1 MIVQLAEAMYDKLY
15 AESEEEIV
23 YNLVGLLHIKD
34 KFNEDG
40 VCVGGSGDY
49 EQYSWLSDMVYGI
62 DFIDVFPNEWT
73 KEQLLLL
80 IVNAKKH
87 GENWGAYVAEWIDRR
102 QLEDFGIY
110 DKMLTVWSDICHLRE
125 KKEG

>member
-1 MIVQLAEAMYDKLY
+1 MIVPLAEAMYDKLY

-62 DFIDVFPNEWT
+62 PT
-73 KEQLLLL
+73 QLHET
-80 IVNAKKH
+80 VQKTNTVKWHSKH
-87 GENWGAYVAEWIDRR
+87 LSTGTPATSAASYLFLCFVTS
-102 QLEDFGIY
+102 
-110 DKMLTVWSDICHLRE
+110 K
-125 KKEG
+125 